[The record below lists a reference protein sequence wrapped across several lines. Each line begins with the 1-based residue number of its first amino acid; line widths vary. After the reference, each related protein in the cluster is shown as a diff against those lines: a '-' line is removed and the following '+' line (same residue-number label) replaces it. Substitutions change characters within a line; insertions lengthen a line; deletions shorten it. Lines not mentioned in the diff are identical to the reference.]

1 MVSRLLMWPA
11 SLLLAGLAGCA
22 SVPADWGRSD
32 VEQMTA
38 DRGRVLSQPTDANE
52 FTKRSLREPLTA
64 DIAVQLAMINNPA
77 VRRETAR
84 LGFAAG
90 EVYDAGRLANP
101 VFSVAR
107 LSGDSS
113 AGSNVPQLT
122 LGIAFNF
129 ANLLFL
135 PANTRYATAQFEA
148 EKLSVASTALI
159 LAAEV
164 EKAWFEAV
172 GSDQLAQMR
181 EAAARA
187 QKASADLAQRF
198 FDAGNISAR
207 ELAMERVAASQAM
220 LVSISAR
227 AEAVEARSGL
237 NRLMGLSADQSTWTL
252 DARLAEPLS
261 EEDDVPMLQR
271 LALDS
276 RLDVASLR
284 RSAQAIADR
293 YGFTRRTRVV
303 NGIEIGV
310 ERERDFDGALDVGP
324 TLSLELPLFNWGG
337 GRVAAIQ
344 AALDQAEADL
354 DAGVLDVSN
363 EVQLA
368 AAKVSANRA
377 LAQEYRSALIP
388 QQEAVVGQAQKEQNY
403 MLIGVFELILA
414 KQQEY
419 EAFAGYIE
427 SVRDYWTARAELAR
441 AVGRELPSAKQPAA
455 LTLDPTEVLKPKS
468 GGMDHSKHSMGG
480 MSHDMGSMKGGPMP
494 DMNGMDHSQH
504 EATKPSA
511 PNIHEGHDMG
521 DIPMKGM
528 DHNTM
533 GHDVPAPDPAIDET
547 LADCEALKRV
557 DLSKIDQSVRQAL
570 QIRCNSTD
578 AQPDPHANH
587 DMKDMST
594 KDTDEGAP
602 DSAEPSP
609 PPAAPHAH

>member
-11 SLLLAGLAGCA
+11 SLLFIGLAGCA

-38 DRGRVLSQPTDANE
+38 DRGRVLSRPTDAPE
-52 FTKRSLREPLTA
+52 FTERSLRAPLTA

-77 VRRETAR
+77 MRRETAR

-101 VFSVAR
+101 VFSLTR

-159 LAAEV
+159 LAADV

-227 AEAVEARSGL
+227 ADAVEARSGL
-237 NRLMGLSADQSTWTL
+237 NRLMGLSAGQSTWTL
-252 DARLAEPLS
+252 DARLAEPLP
-261 EEDDVPMLQR
+261 EEDDVAMLQR

-303 NGIEIGV
+303 NGIEIGI

-368 AAKVSANRA
+368 AAKVAANRA

-455 LTLDPTEVLKPKS
+455 LTLDPTNVLKPKS
-468 GGMDHSKHSMGG
+468 GGMDHSKHSMGD

-504 EATKPSA
+504 EATEQSA
-511 PNIHEGHDMG
+511 PDMHEGHDMG
-521 DIPMKGM
+521 DMPMKSM

-533 GHDVPAPDPAIDET
+533 GHVPTPDPVTAET
-547 LADCEALKRV
+547 IADCEALKNV
-557 DLSKIDQSVRQAL
+557 DLSKIDQSVSQAL
-570 QIRCNSTD
+570 QIRCKSTD
-578 AQPDPHANH
+578 AQPDPDAGH
-587 DMKDMST
+587 DMNDMST
-594 KDTDEGAP
+594 KDTDEGAL

-609 PPAAPHAH
+609 PPAVPHAH